1 MGRGSMNAVAPIA
14 DEPEAFERVPPVGVK
29 WHPYSELF
37 PWIEGAA
44 FDDLKADI
52 AANGIREPIVFLE
65 GQILDGRNRYMAA
78 RDLGIDYPRTEYSG
92 DDPLGYVIS
101 LNLRRRHLTESQRA
115 MVASRLAKMPVGRP
129 QDNAQ
134 ICAVS
139 QDAAAETLGV
149 SRRSVQTAR
158 TVEDRGVPDL
168 VAAVDA
174 GTVSVSAAAEVAK
187 LPIEE
192 QRAIV
197 EAGPAA
203 VREAAKDVRENGIVN
218 RTSFTGNNE
227 WYTPAEYIDAARS
240 VLGGFDLDPASSI
253 IANETV
259 GAKAIYTEDDDG
271 LTLSW
276 HGSVWLNPPYA
287 QPAIGQFIEKACHE
301 FESGAVDRM
310 IVLTHNYTDTRW
322 FQQAASAADAICFTK
337 GRIRF
342 ESPTG
347 EKAAPTQGQAF
358 FYFGDD
364 VGRFHSV
371 FSGLG
376 FVVQVMK

>member
-1 MGRGSMNAVAPIA
+1 MNDGI
-14 DEPEAFERVPPVGVK
+14 ETLERVPSVGVK

-37 PWIEGAA
+37 PWIEGPA

-52 AANGIREPIVFLE
+52 AANGIREPIVFFE
-65 GQILDGRNRYMAA
+65 NQILDGRNRYMAA

-92 DDPLGYVIS
+92 DDPLGYVVS
-101 LNLRRRHLTESQRA
+101 LNLRRRHLTEAQRS
-115 MVASRLAKMPVGRP
+115 MVGARLAKLP
-129 QDNAQ
+129 QGVRADTA
-134 ICAVS
+134 IAVS
-139 QDAAAETLGV
+139 IPTQAEAAETLNV
-149 SRRSVQTAR
+149 SIDSIQRAR
-158 TVEDRGVPDL
+158 TVQERGSPDL

-174 GTVSVSAAAEVAK
+174 GSVSVSAAAEVAK
-187 LPIEE
+187 LPVEE
-192 QRAIV
+192 QQAIV
-197 EAGPAA
+197 EAGPSA
-203 VREAAKDVRENGIVN
+203 VRDAAKDIRENGIVN

-227 WYTPAEYIDAARS
+227 WYTPSEYIDAARV
-240 VLGGFDLDPASSI
+240 VLGDFDLDPASSL

-271 LTLSW
+271 LSLSW

-322 FQQAASAADAICFTK
+322 FQQAAHEADAICFTK

-364 VGRFHSV
+364 IDRFHSV
-371 FSGLG
+371 FSDIG
-376 FVVQVMK
+376 FVVQVLK

>member
-1 MGRGSMNAVAPIA
+1 MNALAVVGEA
-14 DEPEAFERVPPVGVK
+14 DIFERTPSVGVR
-29 WHPYSELF
+29 WHPFSELF
-37 PWIEGAA
+37 PWIDGPA
-44 FDDLKADI
+44 FDELKADI
-52 AANGIREPIVFLE
+52 AANGIREPIVFFE
-65 GQILDGRNRYMAA
+65 DQILDGRNRYMAA
-78 RDLGIDYPRTEYSG
+78 RDLGIEYPRVEYRG
-92 DDPLGYVIS
+92 DDPLGFVVS

-115 MVASRLAKMPVGRP
+115 MVASRLAKMPIGRP
-129 QDNAQ
+129 QGNAPIEAITQ
-134 ICAVS
+134 P
-139 QDAAAETLGV
+139 QAAEMLSVG
-149 SRRSVQTAR
+149 RSAVQRAR
-158 TVEDRGVPDL
+158 TVQDDGAPAL

-174 GTVSVSAAAEVAK
+174 GRVSVSAAAEVAK
-187 LPIEE
+187 LPVEE
-192 QRAIV
+192 QQAIV
-197 EAGPAA
+197 DAGPSA
-203 VREAAKDVRENGIVN
+203 VREAAKDIRENGIVN

-240 VLGGFDLDPASSI
+240 VLGGFDLDPASSD
-253 IANETV
+253 IANATV

-271 LTLSW
+271 LSLSW

-322 FQQAASAADAICFTK
+322 FQQAAHEADAICFTK

-364 VGRFHSV
+364 IARFHEV
-371 FSGLG
+371 FSEIG
-376 FVVQVMK
+376 FVVQVLK